1 MKQIDLDQV
10 VAILNN
16 LVPKRG
22 KSKSEV
28 ARKLGIS
35 SQLLGQYMDGRQK
48 PKPEFYI
55 KWKDAFKED
64 LLKLVETNVSD
75 IKEDKVEF
83 EAGAPLLKELT
94 KEIKQLKATVHILK
108 VTVAQIAAT
117 QNGKAIGSMLVELD
131 RAIDEEADRLF
142 EEDKKNQSRS

>member
-1 MKQIDLDQV
+1 LKQIDLDQV
-10 VAILNN
+10 VAVLGR
-16 LVPKRG
+16 LVPKKG

-48 PKPEFYI
+48 PKADFYL
-55 KWKDAFKED
+55 KWKSVFGED
-64 LLKLVETNVSD
+64 LMKYVETNVSEVR
-75 IKEDKVEF
+75 EDAIEYEV
-83 EAGAPLLKELT
+83 GTPLIKELT

-142 EEDKKNQSRS
+142 EEDKKNQSRI